1 MMKIIRLNIGKPKI
15 STYKS
20 KEFLTGIGKKSISEA
35 LLLKDQFV
43 GDGVA
48 NPSFHG
54 GTDRAVCFYPYEHY
68 KLWEEEFNKILS
80 IPAFGENLT
89 VSGMLEKDI
98 CIGDIFQIGDTIV
111 QITQGRVPCSTI
123 SKYNSLD
130 SLLKRTVDTCYTG
143 YFARVLKEGMIR
155 EDSSIKLI
163 KRHPMQ
169 VSVFDTMNALFFGDH
184 VQSMEKIIEVP
195 ELADAMRKSFV
206 KKLNKLKV

>member
-1 MMKIIRLNIGKPKI
+1 MKIIRLNIGKPKI

-48 NPSFHG
+48 NPAFHG
-54 GTDRAVCFYPYEHY
+54 GPDRAVCFYPYEHY
-68 KLWEEEFNKILS
+68 KQWEEEFNKILS

-123 SKYNSLD
+123 SN
-130 SLLKRTVDTCYTG
+130 
-143 YFARVLKEGMIR
+143 
-155 EDSSIKLI
+155 
-163 KRHPMQ
+163 
-169 VSVFDTMNALFFGDH
+169 
-184 VQSMEKIIEVP
+184 IIH
-195 ELADAMRKSFV
+195 
-206 KKLNKLKV
+206 

>member
-1 MMKIIRLNIGKPKI
+1 M
-15 STYKS
+15 
-20 KEFLTGIGKKSISEA
+20 
-35 LLLKDQFV
+35 
-43 GDGVA
+43 
-48 NPSFHG
+48 
-54 GTDRAVCFYPYEHY
+54 
-68 KLWEEEFNKILS
+68 FNH
-80 IPAFGENLT
+80 F
-89 VSGMLEKDI
+89 
-98 CIGDIFQIGDTIV
+98 
-111 QITQGRVPCSTI
+111 
-123 SKYNSLD
+123 KYNSLD

>member
-15 STYKS
+15 SSYKS
-20 KEFLTGIGKKSISEA
+20 KEFLTGIGKESISEA

-48 NPSFHG
+48 NPAFHG
-54 GTDRAVCFYPYEHY
+54 GPDRAVCFYPYEHY
-68 KLWEEEFNKILS
+68 KQWEEEFNKTLS

-169 VSVFDTMNALFFGDH
+169 VSVYDTMNALFFGDH

-195 ELADAMRKSFV
+195 ELADAMRNSFL